1 MVEISLLSPER
12 YTLDELIT
20 DELSLEKIVTVETDG
35 YLSVECF
42 CVQEQKNVTI
52 FFSFVFNGK
61 SEFSQLYDRNGLTIY
76 DLSGVKSEV
85 ISFDELENQYIDWL
99 SRSGH
104 ENTMDEYGMLL
115 GVVGFIERNRHR
127 ENLLAVV
134 RDMSKA

>member
-61 SEFSQLYDRNGLTIY
+61 SELPQLYDRNGLTIY

-134 RDMSKA
+134 RGMSKA

>member
-76 DLSGVKSEV
+76 DLSGIKSEV